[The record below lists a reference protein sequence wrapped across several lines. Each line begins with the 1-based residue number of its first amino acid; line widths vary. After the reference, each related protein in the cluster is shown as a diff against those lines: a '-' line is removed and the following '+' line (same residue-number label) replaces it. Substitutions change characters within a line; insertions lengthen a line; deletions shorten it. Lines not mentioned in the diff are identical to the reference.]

1 MSSTAGEAELL
12 GAARPEAARLGADA
26 LLLVSF
32 GGPEGPDD
40 VLPFLRNVTRGRDV
54 PEARL
59 AEVAAHYHRFGGRSP
74 INDQNRA
81 LLAALRAELAPLP
94 VYWGNRNWAPYLKDA
109 LARMTADGVRRAACF
124 VTSAFASYSGC
135 RQYRE
140 DLAQASAAVG
150 PNAPELVKLRPF
162 FDHPGFVEPMAER
175 IREAL
180 GRLDPSEAARAHLV
194 FVAHSLPLAQARA
207 AGPDG
212 GAYERQLHWL
222 ARAVTR
228 RVSGGGKDGF
238 VMDGA
243 GDAGARGRGEGGRT
257 RPFSVA
263 YSSRSG
269 PPSVPWLTPDVGDQ
283 LDALAG
289 VGVRTVVVVP
299 AGFVSDHMEVV
310 YDLDV
315 EAADRGRAA
324 GLTIV
329 RAATVG
335 TDPRFVSM
343 VGQLMAERA
352 GAAAG
357 RAAAAG
363 GSAHAVCPL
372 HCCEPPAGRPAA
384 AGTPADPARSPQP
397 AGRGGGAGGLGR
409 TGDVRAVRRGTGRRT
424 DEG

>member
-1 MSSTAGEAELL
+1 
-12 GAARPEAARLGADA
+12 

-32 GGPEGPDD
+32 GGPEGPEE
-40 VLPFLRNVTRGRDV
+40 VMPFLRNVVRGRDV

-59 AEVAAHYHRFGGRSP
+59 AEVAAHYRRFGGRSP
-74 INDQNRA
+74 INEQNRA

-94 VYWGNRNWAPYLKDA
+94 VYWGNRNWAPYLTEA
-109 LARMTADGVRRAACF
+109 LAQMAADGVRRAACF

-140 DLAQASAAVG
+140 DLASASAAVG
-150 PNAPELVKLRPF
+150 PGAPELFKLRPF
-162 FDHPGFVEPMAER
+162 YDHPGFVEPTVDR
-175 IREAL
+175 VREAL
-180 GRLDPSEAARAHLV
+180 GRLDPREAARAHLV
-194 FVAHSLPLAQARA
+194 FAAHSLPLAQARA
-207 AGPDG
+207 AGPTG
-212 GAYERQLHWL
+212 GAYERQLHRL
-222 ARAVTR
+222 ALTVANRLNG
-228 RVSGGGKDGF
+228 SEKDGPS
-238 VMDGA
+238 GA
-243 GDAGARGRGEGGRT
+243 ALDVGARGGPGEGGRT

-269 PPSVPWLTPDVGDQ
+269 PPSVPWLTPDVGDR

-289 VGVRTVVVVP
+289 AGVSTVVLVP

-324 GLTIV
+324 GLTLV

-335 TDPRFVSM
+335 TDARFVSM
-343 VGQLMAERA
+343 VGRLMAERA
-352 GAAAG
+352 ETAAPG
-357 RAAAAG
+357 RAESAD
-363 GSAHAVCPL
+363 GSAPDVCPF
-372 HCCEPPAGRPAA
+372 HCCEPPVSRPAA
-384 AGTPADPARSPQP
+384 AGTTADLARSPQP

-409 TGDVRAVRRGTGRRT
+409 AGEVRAVRRGTGPRT